1 MHSVL
6 ILLAH
11 PALERSRLNRRLADA
26 VRGITGVTVHDLY
39 EAYPDLAIDVE
50 REQSLLLA
58 HDTVVFQHP
67 MLWYSTPAI
76 LKEWQDLVLTHGW
89 AYGAAGRALEG
100 KRMLCALTTGAQAEA
115 YGPLGHNGYTIDELL
130 RPIEQT
136 ARLCRM
142 RWLPPAVTHGAHRMG
157 PEAIDAA
164 GHRWRERVE
173 ALLSD
178 REGV

>member
-1 MHSVL
+1 MQPVL

-26 VRGITGVTVHDLY
+26 VRGIEGVKVHDLY
-39 EAYPDLAIDVE
+39 EAYPDLAIDVA
-50 REQSLLLA
+50 REQALLLA

-67 MLWYSTPAI
+67 MFWYSTPAI

-89 AYGAAGRALEG
+89 AYGAAGKALEG
-100 KRMLCALTTGAQAEA
+100 KRLLSALTTGAQGEA
-115 YGPLGHNGYTIDELL
+115 YGPRGHNRYTIDELL

-142 RWLPPAVTHGAHRMG
+142 RWLPPFVTHGAHHMKPDDIG
-157 PEAIDAA
+157 AA
-164 GHRWRERVE
+164 AQRWRARVE
-173 ALLSD
+173 ALLD
-178 REGV
+178 GREEV